1 MNGLTIYVPAP
12 ELASGWRTPCSFRR
26 RSEAPR
32 IAAMPTSKTR
42 KMLSGACSLGA
53 RALQFQHTTWYTPFQ
68 RRSGSEDS
76 CCDYTTEERKATRIV
91 AQAKKAAEGPAPL
104 RVAVKFGTTVGFPF
118 RNSNASSNEA
128 LRDKLRAWQGSD
140 ADLIRRASE
149 LSGLTPEQIVQKG
162 ALAQAR
168 TLIFTR
174 ENEHSKKKNDKATH
188 GILGSADSRLEVAYD
203 ELLKTMSKDE
213 ITPALLGRSSTPETS
228 FRTAEGWMNRM
239 GLLPKGY
246 WERKAV
252 SRQNRAATAN

>member
-1 MNGLTIYVPAP
+1 M
-12 ELASGWRTPCSFRR
+12 
-26 RSEAPR
+26 
-32 IAAMPTSKTR
+32 
-42 KMLSGACSLGA
+42 
-53 RALQFQHTTWYTPFQ
+53 
-68 RRSGSEDS
+68 
-76 CCDYTTEERKATRIV
+76 
-91 AQAKKAAEGPAPL
+91 AQAKKAPDGPVPL
-104 RVAVKFGTTVGFPF
+104 RVAVKFSTTVGFPF
-118 RNSNASSNEA
+118 RNSSASSNEA
-128 LRDKLRAWQGSD
+128 LRDKLREWQGSD

-168 TLIFTR
+168 TLIFTK

-203 ELLKTMSKDE
+203 ELVKTMTKDE

-228 FRTAEGWMNRM
+228 FRTSEGWMNRM